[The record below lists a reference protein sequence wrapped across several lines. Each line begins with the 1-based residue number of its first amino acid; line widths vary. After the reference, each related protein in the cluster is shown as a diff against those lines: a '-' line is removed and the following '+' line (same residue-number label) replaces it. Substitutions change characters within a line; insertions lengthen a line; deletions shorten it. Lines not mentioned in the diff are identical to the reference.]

1 MYASIWHSCVR
12 PESFHSFIPSYALY
26 TLAALAP
33 PSVNTCYPHTHLRAH
48 TTNYAHNGSCSTNHM
63 YMLQLTKR
71 LTFDIVLTNTKCC
84 SCHLFL
90 FARRSFDLHSTW
102 VQVYA
107 FVSVVR
113 VSACTRSLYP
123 HLNSP
128 HHTTHSDLRFC
139 RRLIWNVSHI
149 FYT

>member
-26 TLAALAP
+26 TLAA
-33 PSVNTCYPHTHLRAH
+33 SRTRSSQRKHLLSTYSPAS
-48 TTNYAHNGSCSTNHM
+48 THNGSCSTNHM

-128 HHTTHSDLRFC
+128 HHTTHSDLRCC